1 MSNKNTLTGLVIGI
15 MTALLLGALAL
26 PVVSRATGSWPDG
39 STTDAGAIPKNLIN
53 SPVISTGS
61 TPHVIPAAAFRD
73 DGISDYFF
81 SFGNGYIRST
91 GSASACLM
99 APVYLPDGILM
110 DYLRI
115 YAYDNHAAN
124 FTMELRRKENSSTS
138 SSQVL
143 ASVTTSGSSS
153 AVQKVTDTTIG
164 SPVVDNR
171 NYSYFLSTCLNST
184 TTSHRFYAAEL
195 GFRFFTYLPAVL
207 KDFCG
212 GFPGPAESEP
222 NDSTA
227 LANGSLCSG
236 RAYTGSPDDASPLL
250 ESDYFYIDTS
260 TSGAINVSVTNFL
273 PVGQVQ
279 LYYQSTANLI
289 ANVPD
294 QGSGNYIINHN
305 GPAGRYFIRVVAPA
319 AHPTGNGDYNL
330 TVTFP

>member
-212 GFPGPAESEP
+212 GFPGPRPFSKA
-222 NDSTA
+222 T
-227 LANGSLCSG
+227 
-236 RAYTGSPDDASPLL
+236 
-250 ESDYFYIDTS
+250 TS
-260 TSGAINVSVTNFL
+260 TSTH
-273 PVGQVQ
+273 P
-279 LYYQSTANLI
+279 
-289 ANVPD
+289 
-294 QGSGNYIINHN
+294 
-305 GPAGRYFIRVVAPA
+305 RVVRSMLVLPTSFRSDKCSCIISPPPILLPTSPTRA
-319 AHPTGNGDYNL
+319 AATTLSIITARPDAISFVLWLRRHIQREM
-330 TVTFP
+330 VTTI